1 MKNLS
6 FLIIFFFISLYNQQ
20 ETNISKNETEDISIK
35 VADLEEKLG
44 KSQSKPEDSPEE
56 LQKRREEN
64 EKKFDEQ
71 VKGFLKDLGLEN
83 VKTITRNQF
92 KSLFYKLLEGPSKEK
107 EDEKKK
113 EDNDDI
119 SSEDLGIMRSFATK
133 IFDYIIKEDVEV
145 IELEKIGDYLNPK
158 NILNA
163 LKEILKGLGL
173 DALVDVLSE
182 PLMEA
187 FGLGNNNK
195 TNSTNNN
202 LNNNDTFI
210 DNNITNN
217 TNSKEEKNYDL

>member
-6 FLIIFFFISLYNQQ
+6 ILIIFFFISLYSQQ

-71 VKGFLKDLGLEN
+71 VKSFLKDLGLEN

-107 EDEKKK
+107 EDDEKK

-145 IELEKIGDYLNPK
+145 IELDKIGDYLNPK

-173 DALVDVLSE
+173 DALVDALSE

-195 TNSTNNN
+195 TNNTNNN

>member
-6 FLIIFFFISLYNQQ
+6 ILIIFFFISLYSQQ

-71 VKGFLKDLGLEN
+71 VKSFLKDLGLEN

-107 EDEKKK
+107 EDDEKK
-113 EDNDDI
+113 EDNADI

-145 IELEKIGDYLNPK
+145 IELDKIGDYLNPK

-173 DALVDVLSE
+173 DALVDALSE

-195 TNSTNNN
+195 TNNTNNN